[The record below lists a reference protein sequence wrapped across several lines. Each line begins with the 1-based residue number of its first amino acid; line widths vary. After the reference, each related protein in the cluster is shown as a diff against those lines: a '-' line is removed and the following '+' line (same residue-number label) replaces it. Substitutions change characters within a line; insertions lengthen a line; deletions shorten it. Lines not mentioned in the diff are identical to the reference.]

1 MKSLALALVGVAAVA
16 AACVP
21 FMNQA
26 AAPGKAAAGKS
37 KAAAIAG
44 KEGKKLDYV
53 AKARA
58 KGHDLAMF
66 GAGCFWGVEADF
78 RQIPGVIATAV
89 GYAGGHKPNATY
101 KEVCNGDTGHAE
113 VVLVEFDPKKVKY
126 EYLVRVFYENHDP
139 TTPNRQGPDFGEQYR
154 SAIFTFD
161 DMQVEAAKKVTADLT
176 AKKKFRNP
184 IVTQIAPAGP
194 FWMAEEYHQQY
205 YEKKGIF
212 HNACRLP
219 GAGGE

>member
-1 MKSLALALVGVAAVA
+1 MKPVVSALIGAASVVVASATIFFSQSGA
-16 AACVP
+16 
-21 FMNQA
+21 QRSHT
-26 AAPGKAAAGKS
+26 AG
-37 KAAAIAG
+37 IPG
-44 KEGKKLDYV
+44 KEGTKLEYLE
-53 AKARA
+53 KARA

-66 GAGCFWGVEADF
+66 AAGCFWGVEADF
-78 RQIPGVIATAV
+78 RQVPGVIATAV
-89 GYAGGHKPNATY
+89 GFSGGKKENVSY

-113 VVLVEFDPKKVKY
+113 VVLVEFDPKKVTY

-139 TTPNRQGPDFGEQYR
+139 TTVNRQGPDFGEQYR

-161 DMQVEAAKKVTADLT
+161 DPQMAAAKAVTADLT
-176 AKKKFRNP
+176 AKKKYRSP
-184 IVTQIAPAGP
+184 IVTQIAPAGA

-219 GAGGE
+219 GGGGG